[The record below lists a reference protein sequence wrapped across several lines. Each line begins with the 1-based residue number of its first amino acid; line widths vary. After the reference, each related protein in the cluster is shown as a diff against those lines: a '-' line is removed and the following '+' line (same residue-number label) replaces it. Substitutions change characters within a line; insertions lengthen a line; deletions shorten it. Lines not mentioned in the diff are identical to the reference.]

1 MTDGG
6 IRLSVEGGTF
16 QGVVAQSVVIE
27 NLTLYGNVLPA
38 QPPAEVDND
47 TTPPCPYSGLAY
59 FGPQDSALFF
69 GREAAGTGKSSV
81 VLAGLAPRLD
91 GEGGWRFSHFC
102 IGTEQDRTRSRRWPT
117 PLPPALGRGADR
129 LEQGVACATLTDDR
143 IRAISTI

>member
-27 NLTLYGNVLPA
+27 NLTLYGNVLQA

-59 FGPQDSALFF
+59 SGPQDSALFF
-69 GREAAGTGKSSV
+69 GRENGQV
-81 VLAGLAPRLD
+81 VRRARWARPSPRRGRWLAFQP
-91 GEGGWRFSHFC
+91 FSYRH
-102 IGTEQDRTRSRRWPT
+102 
-117 PLPPALGRGADR
+117 
-129 LEQGVACATLTDDR
+129 
-143 IRAISTI
+143 